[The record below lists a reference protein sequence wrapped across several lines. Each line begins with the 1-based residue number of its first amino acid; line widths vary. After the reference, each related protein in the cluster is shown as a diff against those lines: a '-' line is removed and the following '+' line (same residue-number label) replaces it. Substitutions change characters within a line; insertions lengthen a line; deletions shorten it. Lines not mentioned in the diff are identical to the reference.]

1 MHTPNPTT
9 RELQLLEVLWRRKE
23 ASVRQIHEDLRDELP
38 IVQTTVQAF
47 LRTMTA
53 KGLVTYREQG
63 RSFVYRALVQQEPTR
78 QRLLSRILEG
88 VYNGAVDRLVEGAVR
103 LRPPSDEEIMRL
115 RQLVAELEQASQQRK
130 KEEE

>member
-1 MHTPNPTT
+1 
-9 RELQLLEVLWRRKE
+9 
-23 ASVRQIHEDLRDELP
+23 
-38 IVQTTVQAF
+38 
-47 LRTMTA
+47 MTA